1 MVAVFGPHCANLVAA
16 ISNKRHCTCNDLH
29 AYRILVQFNAC
40 CLVSSPNSMSLWV
53 GLPIVA
59 LFIHPK
65 RAQFIAAKQKQ
76 GVRIAPLV
84 NGNQC

>member
-1 MVAVFGPHCANLVAA
+1 
-16 ISNKRHCTCNDLH
+16 
-29 AYRILVQFNAC
+29 
-40 CLVSSPNSMSLWV
+40 MSLWV

-84 NGNQC
+84 NGNQY

>member
-1 MVAVFGPHCANLVAA
+1 
-16 ISNKRHCTCNDLH
+16 
-29 AYRILVQFNAC
+29 
-40 CLVSSPNSMSLWV
+40 MSLWV

-65 RAQFIAAKQKQ
+65 RARNQVIAAKQKQ

>member
-1 MVAVFGPHCANLVAA
+1 M
-16 ISNKRHCTCNDLH
+16 
-29 AYRILVQFNAC
+29 
-40 CLVSSPNSMSLWV
+40 

-84 NGNQC
+84 NGNQLDVKFINTQSVLQHNKWGLVY

>member
-1 MVAVFGPHCANLVAA
+1 
-16 ISNKRHCTCNDLH
+16 
-29 AYRILVQFNAC
+29 
-40 CLVSSPNSMSLWV
+40 MSLWV
-53 GLPIVA
+53 ELPIVA

-65 RAQFIAAKQKQ
+65 RVQFIAAKQKQ